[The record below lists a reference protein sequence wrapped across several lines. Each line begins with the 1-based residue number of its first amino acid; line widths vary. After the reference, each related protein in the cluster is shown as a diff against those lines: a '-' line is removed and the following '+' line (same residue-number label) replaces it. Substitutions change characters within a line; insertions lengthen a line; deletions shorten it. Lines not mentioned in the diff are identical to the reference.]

1 MTYSPARSAKDNDAL
16 EELVKKFRRKLPAR
30 FQKLESLL
38 EDTGNLDEV
47 HRALHKLAGTSGSFG
62 LSTVSK
68 AADGLDTAI
77 RANAHAGVVRA
88 KLEQLR
94 EAIEAEAVTSQVR
107 QKRATERSIGIL
119 GGDVLVG
126 EIESLLADQIY
137 EASAIASGGGTRHIA
152 ALHDAILVDAADGDS
167 KAAEIEV
174 IRRAYAGAN
183 VPILMIVGNASLE
196 NSVAATHAGADLVL
210 QLPLSKAG
218 LVDALSSVLAK
229 RDAERPT
236 ILVVDDDPEAVELI
250 CQQLVSSGLEARGI
264 ASPHALLDAL
274 REQTP
279 SAVVL
284 DFDMPGFSGVELCA
298 TLRASRQYRFLPIVF
313 LTNRHDRRA
322 RKQAYQ
328 VGCDDFLHKSDAAE
342 LPERLRARIRRLQ
355 GLQSAAEVDALTG
368 LALRRSFVPKLEAY
382 ISAAIRR
389 QMPLG
394 LAMLDLDHFK
404 SVNDTEGHVVG
415 DLVLA
420 QLGACIESRLRS
432 TDLACRWGGE
442 EFVIAFPQ
450 CEVRGVRKTLEDIRE
465 ALEEIA
471 FPGKD
476 GPFTVHFS
484 AGISELDSETQQFDT
499 LIATADKRLYL
510 AKNNGR
516 NCIVGPEECEGK

>member
-1 MTYSPARSAKDNDAL
+1 MTSSAPRESKENDAL
-16 EELVKKFRRKLPAR
+16 EELVRKFRRKLAAR
-30 FQKLESLL
+30 FENIESLL
-38 EDTGNLDEV
+38 EDASKRDEV
-47 HRALHKLAGTSGSFG
+47 ARELHKLAGTSGSFG
-62 LSTVSK
+62 LDTVST

-77 RANAHAGVVRA
+77 RGGAHVGVVRA
-88 KLEQLR
+88 MREQLR
-94 EAIEAEAVTSQVR
+94 EAIEAETATTSVTQR
-107 QKRATERSIGIL
+107 RATEKSIGIL
-119 GGDVLVG
+119 GGDVLVD
-126 EIESLLADQIY
+126 EIELLLADQIY
-137 EASAIASGGGTRHIA
+137 QASAIATHGGTRHIA
-152 ALHDAILVDAADGDS
+152 ALHDAIIVDATDGNRR
-167 KAAEIEV
+167 AAEIEV
-174 IRRAYAGAN
+174 IRRAYAGAS

-196 NSVAATHAGADLVL
+196 SSVAATHAGADLVL
-210 QLPLSKAG
+210 QLPLSKTG

-368 LALRRSFVPKLEAY
+368 LALRRSFVPKLESY
-382 ISAAIRR
+382 ISAAVRR
-389 QMPLG
+389 QIPLG

-404 SVNDTEGHVVG
+404 AVNDTEGHVAG

-450 CEVRGVRKTLEDIRE
+450 CEVSGVRKTLEDIRD
-465 ALEEIA
+465 ALEDIA

-484 AGISELDSETQQFDT
+484 AGISELDSETRQFDT

-510 AKNNGR
+510 AKKNGR
-516 NCIVGPEECEGK
+516 NCVVGPEEYNLA